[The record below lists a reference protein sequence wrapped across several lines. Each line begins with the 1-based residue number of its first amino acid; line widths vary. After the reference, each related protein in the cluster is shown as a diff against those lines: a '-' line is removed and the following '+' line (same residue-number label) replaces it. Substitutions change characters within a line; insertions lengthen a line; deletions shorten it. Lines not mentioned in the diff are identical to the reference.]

1 LICIPVAIAQEQYKG
16 TVKNREEE
24 PIASATVR
32 NPKSSSAYTTDSLG
46 RFSNLSE
53 EQTVEVVI
61 RAVGYQSKNIT
72 LRIDETPL
80 EIILDS
86 TNNVIEEVLVNTGY
100 SILPKE
106 RATGSFAYVGSAERN
121 TMTTENFLE
130 RLEGKVAGLQFDN
143 RSGTPLLNVRG
154 LNTFSSGSS
163 KPLIVVDNF
172 PYDG

>member
-1 LICIPVAIAQEQYKG
+1 
-16 TVKNREEE
+16 
-24 PIASATVR
+24 
-32 NPKSSSAYTTDSLG
+32 
-46 RFSNLSE
+46 
-53 EQTVEVVI
+53 
-61 RAVGYQSKNIT
+61 
-72 LRIDETPL
+72 TPL

-106 RATGSFAYVGSAERN
+106 RATGSFAYVGSAELN

-172 PYDG
+172 PYDGDLENINPNDIESVSVLKDAAASSIWGSRAGNGVIVVTTKKGSSRSRNEINFSGNVLVTQKPDIF